1 MTEKLTTELLSKCL
15 EAFYSNAYNEDTSLT
30 RDDFMIKL
38 SVWFPEYILNKP
50 TMSLDACECIVKSID
65 RLQTAENKRSLL
77 LSIRQDELFIL
88 MASNLI
94 WVLINSYVNDLDFN
108 LVIDFEQVIKDKQ
121 TLDKVKTEL
130 INEHPELS
138 DMFAGFSID
147 VFPGHCVSA
156 MEYLEAIRD
165 FLIKLS

>member
-1 MTEKLTTELLSKCL
+1 MTEKLTKELFAKCL
-15 EAFYSNAYNEDTSLT
+15 EAFYNKAYSDDTSLT

-77 LSIRQDELFIL
+77 LSIKQDELFIL
-88 MASNLI
+88 MANNLF
-94 WVLINSYVNDLDFN
+94 WTLINSYVNDLDFN
-108 LVIDFEQVIKDKQ
+108 LVVDFEEVIKERQ
-121 TLDKVKTEL
+121 TLNQVKTDLLE
-130 INEHPELS
+130 EHPELS

-165 FLIKLS
+165 FLIKLD